1 MQRGIYVYPESKA
14 ERICVRISRRL
25 TGQRDQKKRFPFG
38 AHLPDGVE
46 SYASASTEQK
56 ADIRAAARKAA
67 EEWAKERRKLIA
79 TPKQNILAFTN
90 RQLGDAEEA
99 FKTLDGRASLAEA
112 AKFYVAMKFPLG
124 GQMGTSVAVALWLE
138 EKRIEG
144 LSKAYVDKIEDTFL
158 ALAKHFR
165 GNVHEITK
173 IDLEAWISSRTKANG
188 EPLSNSS
195 WNHYRSDLFTLFNW
209 CKGKGWMA
217 HNPAAELNERK
228 VVKPDVGILTPAQ
241 ALILLRAAADQPGA
255 PYLAFFVLSLYTGIR
270 TGELERLSWNDVI
283 LEDEPRVLLKAGTA
297 KDQESRCVDI
307 SPNAVEWLSLVPF
320 RNGPILPNRGLG
332 ADRDHIAALRKE
344 VGQWPRNAGR
354 HSFVSYRIRMAG
366 EFVAAED
373 AGHESVSI
381 TRKRYKKQ
389 VTRRAAEAWFAIRP
403 ETTDQQLAGMLTPK
417 LAVQAVAQI
426 G

>member
-1 MQRGIYVYPESKA
+1 MQRGIYVYPESKS
-14 ERICVRISRRL
+14 ERFCVRISRRL
-25 TGQRDQKKRFPFG
+25 TGDRDQKKRFAFD
-38 AHLPDGVE
+38 AYLPEGVE

-90 RQLGDAEEA
+90 RQLGDAEEG
-99 FKTLDGRASLAEA
+99 FKILGGRASLAEA

-124 GQMGTSVAVALWLE
+124 GQMGTSAAVTRWLG
-138 EKRIEG
+138 EKRKEG

-173 IDLEAWISSRTKANG
+173 EGLEAWISSRTTASG
-188 EPLSNSS
+188 APLSNSS
-195 WNHYRSDLFTLFNW
+195 WNHYRSDVLTLFNW
-209 CKGKGWMA
+209 CMSKGWMA
-217 HNPAAELNERK
+217 HNPAAQLSERK
-228 VVKPDVGILTPAQ
+228 AVKPEVGILTPPQ
-241 ALILLRAAADQPGA
+241 ALMLLRAAADQPGS
-255 PYLAFFVLSLYTGIR
+255 PYLAFFVLSLYTGVR
-270 TGELERLSWNDVI
+270 TAELERLNWSDVM
-283 LEDEPRVLLKAGTA
+283 LDDEPRVFLKAGAA

-307 SPNAVEWLSLVPF
+307 SPNAVEWLNLVPF

-332 ADRDHIAALRKE
+332 VDRDHIAALRKV

-354 HSFVSYRIRMAG
+354 HSFVSYRIRTAG

-373 AGHESVSI
+373 AGHESVRI
-381 TRKRYKKQ
+381 TRNRYKKQ
-389 VTRRAAEAWFAIRP
+389 VTRRAAEAWFALRP
-403 ETTDQQLAGMLTPK
+403 TTTDRQLADMLTPK
-417 LAVQAVAQI
+417 GVAQAVAL
-426 G
+426 